1 MVLDEDIKQLYESE
15 GVTFSNKAQLLN
27 LQANRD
33 FQRATLAV
41 GSQANFDHDLK
52 RSLYV
57 SCFEKACDLRR
68 QQMSTTTT
76 ITTQD
81 KIIADVFV
89 ITKKLYDQALAGL
102 LAV

>member
-1 MVLDEDIKQLYESE
+1 MALDEDIKELYESE
-15 GVTFSNKAQLLN
+15 GATISSKAQLLI

-41 GSQANFDHDLK
+41 GSQDNFDRDLK

-81 KIIADVFV
+81 KIISDVFV
-89 ITKKLYDQALAGL
+89 ITQKLYDQALTGL
-102 LAV
+102 LAI